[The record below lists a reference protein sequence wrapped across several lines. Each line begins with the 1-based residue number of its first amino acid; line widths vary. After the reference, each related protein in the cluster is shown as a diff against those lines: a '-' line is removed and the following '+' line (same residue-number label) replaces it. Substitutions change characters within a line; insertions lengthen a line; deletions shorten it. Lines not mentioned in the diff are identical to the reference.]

1 MVNHS
6 TPGAAS
12 GTLFGGLD
20 EDSGNSETQSQF
32 VVTSQ
37 PHVEKRASS
46 SGPLNQ
52 SPAAMVPLL
61 DLVPGT
67 VAVLRQVIDHQSR
80 SILRS
85 LGLTAGAQ
93 LRVCRIGDPCI
104 IQVRSTR
111 IGLSKMVAQSV
122 YVAVAE

>member
-67 VAVLRQVIDHQSR
+67 VAVLRQVIDHQ
-80 SILRS
+80 
-85 LGLTAGAQ
+85 
-93 LRVCRIGDPCI
+93 
-104 IQVRSTR
+104 
-111 IGLSKMVAQSV
+111 
-122 YVAVAE
+122 